1 MTQLDLFVQACYAE
15 RVKRR
20 DFGQYCGLARAL
32 ELVGERWALLIVR
45 DLTVRPR
52 RYTELQTGL
61 SGIPTNVLATR
72 LKELEQA
79 GIVERQVAP
88 APQRG
93 VVYALTAV
101 GRELEPAM
109 LALARWGATQLGEP
123 RPGDVVSPESA
134 VLNLRA
140 RFQPDQ
146 AAGLTASWELHVRG
160 VVAHAVVTDGKV
172 VTGLGPVPGKP
183 DLVIT
188 PQLGEDELPSFRA
201 VLRALESG
209 LVELSGRRKLL
220 DTFLRVF
227 TVPQKV

>member
-1 MTQLDLFVQACYAE
+1 M
-15 RVKRR
+15 KRR

-45 DLTVRPR
+45 NLVVRPR

-61 SGIPTNVLATR
+61 AGIPTNVLATR

-93 VVYALTAV
+93 VVYALTDV
-101 GRELEPAM
+101 GRDLEPAV

-123 RPGDVVSPESA
+123 QPGDVISPEGL

-140 RFQPDQ
+140 VFQPAQ
-146 AAGLTASWELHVRG
+146 AAGLTACWEIHVRD
-160 VVAHAVVTDGKV
+160 VVVHAVITDGDLT
-172 VTGLGPVPGKP
+172 TGLGAAPVKP
-183 DLVIT
+183 DLIIT
-188 PQLGEDELPSFRA
+188 AHVPADAPASYRGIMTMVRD
-201 VLRALESG
+201 G
-209 LVELSGRRKLL
+209 LVDLSGRKKLL
-220 DTFLRVF
+220 DTFVRVF
-227 TVPQKV
+227 TIPRAA

>member
-1 MTQLDLFVQACYAE
+1 MLATHLQACYAE
-15 RVKRR
+15 CVKRR

-45 DLTVRPR
+45 NLVVRPR

-61 SGIPTNVLATR
+61 AGIPTNVLATR

-93 VVYALTAV
+93 VVYALTAA
-101 GRELEPAM
+101 GRGLEPAL
-109 LALARWGATQLGEP
+109 LALARWGSTQLGEP
-123 RPGDVVSPESA
+123 QPGDVISPEGL
-134 VLNLRA
+134 VLSLRA

-146 AAGLTASWELHVRG
+146 AAALSASWEIHVRD
-160 VVAHAVVTDGKV
+160 VVMHAVITDGELT
-172 VTGLGPVPGKP
+172 TGLGAAPVKP
-183 DLVIT
+183 DLTIT
-188 PQLGEDELPSFRA
+188 ARFADDELASYRGIMSA
-201 VLRALESG
+201 VRDG
-209 LVELSGRRKLL
+209 LVDLSGRKQLL

-227 TVPQKV
+227 TVPRAA

>member
-1 MTQLDLFVQACYAE
+1 M
-15 RVKRR
+15 KRR

-45 DLTVRPR
+45 NLVIRPR

-61 SGIPTNVLATR
+61 AGIPTNVLATR

-101 GRELEPAM
+101 GRELEPAV
-109 LALARWGATQLGEP
+109 LALARWGAAQLGEP
-123 RPGDVVSPESA
+123 QPGDVVSPEGM

-140 RFQPDQ
+140 VFQPSQ
-146 AAGLTASWELHVRG
+146 AAGLTACWEIHVRD
-160 VVAHAVVTDGKV
+160 VVVHAVITSGELT
-172 VTGLGPVPGKP
+172 TGLGPAPVTP
-183 DLVIT
+183 DLTIT
-188 PQLGEDELPSFRA
+188 AHFADDAPTSYRGIMTMVRD
-201 VLRALESG
+201 G
-209 LVELSGRRKLL
+209 LVDLSGRKKLL
-220 DTFLRVF
+220 DTFVRVF
-227 TVPQKV
+227 TVPRAA